1 MPIEIQQYLKSKSFV
16 AIADESPLI
25 RATVGIIITT
35 IFNYDGPANWREIL
49 PTLSHFLD
57 SQDYNMLEVLI
68 YILRVMKYGDL
79 HRVTSFYFLLQSW

>member
-68 YILRVMKYGDL
+68 YILRVKYGDP
-79 HRVTSFYFLLQSW
+79 HRVTSFYFLLQS